1 MASLIEEL
9 IQVMEQECEIYEALD
24 QVSDRKTETIV
35 KGDIEAL
42 QKITEY
48 EQNVVDDILILEK
61 KRQNIVNNIAVVL
74 NQNPKTMTIA
84 DIVRIME
91 KQPEFSRP
99 LSELHRRLR
108 TVVLRLQQTNAHD
121 RELLEN
127 ALEMTE
133 FSINV
138 LQTAGQAPETANY
151 DKKSYS
157 GDMLGIEHR
166 QFDSKS

>member
-9 IQVMEQECEIYEALD
+9 IDVLEQECVIYENLYN
-24 QVSDRKTETIV
+24 VSDTKTQAIV
-35 KGDIEAL
+35 KGDIENL
-42 QKITEY
+42 QKITEN
-48 EQNVVDDILILEK
+48 EQNVIEKILVLEK
-61 KRQNIVNNIAVVL
+61 RRQGIVDNIAVVL
-74 NQNPKTMTIA
+74 NQRKKIMTIA

-91 KQPEFSRP
+91 NQPEFQKP
-99 LSELHRRLR
+99 LSKLHHRLR
-108 TVVLRLQQTNAHD
+108 TTVMKLQQVNGQN

-127 ALEMTE
+127 SLEMTE

-138 LQTAGQAPETANY
+138 LQTAGLAPETANY

-157 GDMLGIEHR
+157 GDALGVTYS

>member
-42 QKITEY
+42 QKITEH

-99 LSELHRRLR
+99 LSELPSASAR
-108 TVVLRLQQTNAHD
+108 A
-121 RELLEN
+121 
-127 ALEMTE
+127 
-133 FSINV
+133 F
-138 LQTAGQAPETANY
+138 TAW
-151 DKKSYS
+151 
-157 GDMLGIEHR
+157 
-166 QFDSKS
+166 

>member
-1 MASLIEEL
+1 MASLVEEL

-24 QVSDRKTETIV
+24 QVSDKKTETIV

-42 QKITEY
+42 QKITEH

-99 LSELHRRLR
+99 LSELHQRLR

>member
-9 IQVMEQECEIYEALD
+9 IDVLEKECTIYEGLC
-24 QVSDRKTETIV
+24 QVSSKKTEVIV
-35 KGDIEAL
+35 QGDIGEL
-42 QKITEY
+42 QKITEQ
-48 EQNVVDDILILEK
+48 EQNVIDDVLVLEK
-61 KRQNIVNNIAVVL
+61 QRQNIVKNIAVVL
-74 NQNPKTMTIA
+74 NQEPRNITIA

-91 KQPEFSRP
+91 KQPEFQKP
-99 LSELHRRLR
+99 LSELHRRLK
-108 TVVLRLQQTNAHD
+108 TAVQKLQQENEWN
-121 RELLEN
+121 RELLED

-133 FSINV
+133 FNINI

-157 GDMLGIEHR
+157 GELLGVATS

>member
-9 IQVMEQECEIYEALD
+9 MDVLEQECIIYEDLYK
-24 QVSDRKTETIV
+24 VSDTKTQVIV
-35 KGDIEAL
+35 KGDIEEL
-42 QKITEY
+42 QKITES
-48 EQNVVDDILILEK
+48 EQNVIDKILVLEK
-61 KRQNIVNNIAVVL
+61 RRQGIVDNIAVVL
-74 NQNPKTMTIA
+74 NQKANAMTIA

-91 KQPEFSRP
+91 NQPEFQKP
-99 LSELHRRLR
+99 LSELHHRLR
-108 TVVLRLQQTNAHD
+108 EVVMKLQQVNAQNRD
-121 RELLEN
+121 LLEN

-133 FSINV
+133 FNINI

-157 GDMLGIEHR
+157 GDMLGVAYS

>member
-9 IQVMEQECEIYEALD
+9 IQVLEEECVIYEDLYKISD
-24 QVSDRKTETIV
+24 TKTQVIV
-35 KGDIEAL
+35 KADMEEL
-42 QKITEY
+42 KKITDY
-48 EQNVVDDILILEK
+48 EQNVIDKVLMLEK
-61 KRQNIVNNIAVVL
+61 KRQNIVDNIAIVL
-74 NQNPKTMTIA
+74 NQNKEHMTVA

-91 KQPEFSRP
+91 NQPEFQKP
-99 LSELHRRLR
+99 LSELHPRLR
-108 TVVLRLQQTNAHD
+108 VVVEQLQQVNGQN

-133 FSINV
+133 FSINI

-157 GDMLGIEHR
+157 GDMLGVTYS

>member
-24 QVSDRKTETIV
+24 QVSDKKTETIV

-42 QKITEY
+42 QKITER

>member
-35 KGDIEAL
+35 KGDIEVL
-42 QKITEY
+42 QKITEH

-133 FSINV
+133 FNINV

>member
-9 IQVMEQECEIYEALD
+9 IDVLEQECIIYEDLYN
-24 QVSDRKTETIV
+24 VSDTKTQAIV
-35 KGDIEAL
+35 RGDIESL
-42 QKITEY
+42 QKITED
-48 EQNVVDDILILEK
+48 EQNVIEKVLVLEK
-61 KRQNIVNNIAVVL
+61 RRQGIVDNIAVVL
-74 NQNPKTMTIA
+74 NQRSKVMTIA

-91 KQPEFSRP
+91 NQPEFQKP
-99 LSELHRRLR
+99 LSRLHQRLR
-108 TVVLRLQQTNAHD
+108 TVVTKLQQVNGQN

-133 FSINV
+133 FNINV

-151 DKKSYS
+151 DKNSYS
-157 GDMLGIEHR
+157 GDALGVTYS

>member
-9 IQVMEQECEIYEALD
+9 IQVLEQECLIYEELFR
-24 QVSDRKTETIV
+24 VSDTKTRAIV
-35 KGDIEAL
+35 RGDIGQL
-42 QKITEY
+42 QKITDN
-48 EQNVVDDILILEK
+48 EQNVVDEVLILEK
-61 KRQNIVNNIAVVL
+61 RRQNIVNDIAVVL
-74 NQNPKTMTIA
+74 NQKNKAMTVA

-91 KQPEFSRP
+91 GQPEFQKP
-99 LSELHRRLR
+99 LSELHQRMRS
-108 TVVLRLQQTNAHD
+108 VVSELQRINGQN

-133 FSINV
+133 FNINI

-157 GDMLGIEHR
+157 GDMLGVAR
-166 QFDSKS
+166 SQFDSKS

>member
-1 MASLIEEL
+1 M
-9 IQVMEQECEIYEALD
+9 
-24 QVSDRKTETIV
+24 
-35 KGDIEAL
+35 
-42 QKITEY
+42 QKITEH

-99 LSELHRRLR
+99 LSELHQRLR

>member
-9 IQVMEQECEIYEALD
+9 IDVLTQECEVYDNLYE
-24 QVSDRKTETIV
+24 VSNKKTEIIV
-35 KGDIEAL
+35 KADIDAL
-42 QKITEY
+42 QEITEH
-48 EQNVVDDILILEK
+48 EQNVIDDILVLEK
-61 KRQNIVNNIAVVL
+61 KRQNIVTNIAVVL
-74 NQNPKTMTIA
+74 NQNPKTITIA

-91 KQPEFSRP
+91 KQPEFQKP
-99 LSELHRRLR
+99 LSELHQRLR
-108 TVVLRLQQTNAHD
+108 TTVQKLQQTNVWN

-133 FSINV
+133 VNINI

-151 DKKSYS
+151 DKGSYS
-157 GDMLGIEHR
+157 GDLLGVATS

>member
-9 IQVMEQECEIYEALD
+9 MDVLEQECHIYEDLFR
-24 QVSDRKTETIV
+24 VSDTKTQSIV
-35 KGDIEAL
+35 KGDIEQL
-42 QKITEY
+42 QKITEN
-48 EQNVVDDILILEK
+48 EQNVIDKVLVLEK
-61 KRQNIVNNIAVVL
+61 RRQNIVDNIAVVL
-74 NQNPKTMTIA
+74 NQKTKAMTIA

-91 KQPEFSRP
+91 GQPEFQKP
-99 LSELHRRLR
+99 LSELHHRLR
-108 TVVLRLQQTNAHD
+108 SVVSQLQQVNRQN

-133 FSINV
+133 FNINI

-157 GDMLGIEHR
+157 GDMLGVAHS

>member
-9 IQVMEQECEIYEALD
+9 IQVLEEECVIYEDLC
-24 QVSDRKTETIV
+24 QVSDKKTQVIV
-35 KGDIEAL
+35 KADMEEL
-42 QKITEY
+42 KKITEN
-48 EQNVVDDILILEK
+48 EQNVIDKILVLEK
-61 KRQNIVNNIAVVL
+61 RRQNIVDNIAVVL
-74 NQNPKTMTIA
+74 NQNKEQMTIA

-91 KQPEFSRP
+91 NQPEFQKP
-99 LSELHRRLR
+99 LSELHHRLR
-108 TVVLRLQQTNAHD
+108 LVVGQLQEVNAQN

-133 FSINV
+133 FSINI

-157 GDMLGIEHR
+157 GDMLGVAYS

>member
-99 LSELHRRLR
+99 LSELHQRLR

-133 FSINV
+133 FNINV

>member
-42 QKITEY
+42 QKITEH

-91 KQPEFSRP
+91 KQPEF
-99 LSELHRRLR
+99 

-133 FSINV
+133 FNINV

>member
-9 IQVMEQECEIYEALD
+9 INVLEEECVIYENLYE
-24 QVSDRKTETIV
+24 VSTKKTEVIV
-35 KGDIEAL
+35 KADIDEL
-42 QKITEY
+42 QKITEH
-48 EQNVVDDILILEK
+48 EQNVIDEVLVLEK
-61 KRQNIVNNIAVVL
+61 RRQTIVSNIAVVL
-74 NQNPKTMTIA
+74 NQDPKTLTIA
-84 DIVRIME
+84 DIIRIME
-91 KQPEFSRP
+91 NQPQFRQP
-99 LSELHRRLR
+99 LSELHKRLR
-108 TVVLRLQQTNAHD
+108 NIAQQLQQTNVWN

-133 FSINV
+133 FNINI

-157 GDMLGIEHR
+157 GDLLGVATS

>member
-9 IQVMEQECEIYEALD
+9 IDVLEQECIIYEDLYS
-24 QVSDRKTETIV
+24 VSDTKTRVIV
-35 KGDIEAL
+35 KGDIEEL
-42 QKITEY
+42 KKITEN
-48 EQNVVDDILILEK
+48 EQDVIDKVLVLEK
-61 KRQNIVNNIAVVL
+61 RRQNIVDNIAVVL
-74 NQNPKTMTIA
+74 NQKSKAMTVA
-84 DIVRIME
+84 DVIRVME
-91 KQPEFSRP
+91 NQPEFQKP
-99 LSELHRRLR
+99 LSELHQRLR
-108 TVVLRLQQTNAHD
+108 TVVMQLQQVNARN

-133 FSINV
+133 FNINI

-157 GDMLGIEHR
+157 GEMLGVAYS

>member
-133 FSINV
+133 FNINV

>member
-9 IQVMEQECEIYEALD
+9 IQVLEEECVIYEDLYKISD
-24 QVSDRKTETIV
+24 TKTQVIV
-35 KGDIEAL
+35 KADMEEL
-42 QKITEY
+42 KKITDY
-48 EQNVVDDILILEK
+48 EQNVIDEVLMLEK
-61 KRQNIVNNIAVVL
+61 KRQNIVDNIAIVL
-74 NQNPKTMTIA
+74 NQNKEHMTVA

-91 KQPEFSRP
+91 NQPEFQKP
-99 LSELHRRLR
+99 LSELHHRLR
-108 TVVLRLQQTNAHD
+108 VVVEQLQQVNGQN

-133 FSINV
+133 FSINI

-157 GDMLGIEHR
+157 GDMLGVTYS

>member
-9 IQVMEQECEIYEALD
+9 IDVLGEECRIYEDLY
-24 QVSDRKTETIV
+24 QVSSKKTEVIV
-35 KGDIEAL
+35 KANIEEL
-42 QKITEY
+42 QKITEN
-48 EQNVVDDILILEK
+48 EQNVIDQVLILEK
-61 KRQNIVNNIAVVL
+61 RRQTIVNNIAVVL
-74 NQNPKTMTIA
+74 NQNPKTLTIA

-91 KQPEFSRP
+91 QQPEFSRP
-99 LSELHRRLR
+99 LSELHQRLR
-108 TVVLRLQQTNAHD
+108 AVAQQLQQANVWN
-121 RELLEN
+121 RELLES

-133 FSINV
+133 FNINI

-157 GDMLGIEHR
+157 GDLLGVATS